1 MVVATIDSLERFVV
15 LQVEPGPAVELA
27 LEQNGS
33 RVDGRWLVV
42 PNDTTFV
49 LRLRALDA
57 HGHPTPV
64 TSLARVL
71 WASRA
76 QLDAKLQILRL
87 VSVQEEAQAAVLT
100 FKSVGVGRTALKLSA
115 ADLSA
120 LVKVEV
126 VPRR

>member
-1 MVVATIDSLERFVV
+1 MVVATIDSLERFVSCS
-15 LQVEPGPAVELA
+15 GAR
-27 LEQNGS
+27 S
-33 RVDGRWLVV
+33 RGGTGARAERVAVDGRWLVV

-57 HGHPTPV
+57 RGHPTPV

-100 FKSVGVGRTALKLSA
+100 FKSVGVGRTGSS
-115 ADLSA
+115 SA
-120 LVKVEV
+120 LRTSA
-126 VPRR
+126 PW